1 MKVTI
6 PYAPR
11 KQQAFL
17 HKELEKYR
25 YAVLLCHRRFGKSTL
40 CINHLVKCCLTN
52 TNYNPRYAY
61 IAPTYKQAKSIAW
74 DFLKFYTDKIPGTK
88 YNETELRCDFVNGSR
103 ITLLSSENPDSIRGV
118 YLDGVIIDETAQ
130 VQASLIDEV
139 ITPALSDRKG
149 FMIMVGT
156 PQSMNNIF
164 YDYYQKAQNDPKWFL
179 YTARASETKIIDPE
193 ELDNALTV
201 MGEAKFKQEFECS
214 FTGNQPGSIYGDI
227 ISDLEDQ
234 KKITTVPYDPSYL
247 VHSAW
252 DLGWKDDTTIVF
264 FQEIG
269 HSINI
274 IDCYSNRN
282 QALPHYVEIL
292 KSKPY
297 VYGTHYAPH
306 DIEVTEFSSGRSR
319 RETAY
324 QLGIKF
330 RVVNKTPLEDGIH
343 AVKVLLPRCR
353 FDLDNCKDLVNALRH
368 YHRKYSEKERVFN
381 TKPVHSWSSHYCDA
395 VRVMATGYEGLKDT
409 NIKRQQTAMSE
420 YKII

>member
-1 MKVTI
+1 MKITI

-11 KQQAFL
+11 KQQAYL
-17 HKELEKYR
+17 HKELQKYR
-25 YAVLLCHRRFGKSTL
+25 YAVLLCHRRFGKTTL
-40 CINHLVKCCLTN
+40 CLNHLIRCALTN

-74 DFLKFYTDKIPGTK
+74 DFLKYYTEKIPGTK
-88 YNETELRCDFVNGSR
+88 YNETELRCDFVNGAR

-118 YLDGVIIDETAQ
+118 YLDGTIIDETAQ

-164 YDYYQKAQNDPKWFL
+164 YDYYQKAQQDKKWFL
-179 YTARASETKIIDPE
+179 YTAKASETNIIDPE
-193 ELDNALTV
+193 ELDDALTV

-214 FTGNQPGSIYGDI
+214 FTGNVPGSIYGDV
-227 ISDLEDQ
+227 ISELEER
-234 KKITTVPYDPSYL
+234 KRITTVPYDPSYL
-247 VHSAW
+247 VHTAW

-264 FQEIG
+264 FQEVG

-282 QALPHYVEIL
+282 QALPHYVEII
-292 KSKPY
+292 KDKPY
-297 VYGTHYAPH
+297 VYGTHYGPH

-319 RETAY
+319 REVAY
-324 QLGIKF
+324 QLGLKF
-330 RVVNKTPLEDGIH
+330 RVVNKIPLEDGIH
-343 AVKVLLPRCR
+343 AVKVLLPRCK
-353 FDLDNCKDLVNALRH
+353 FDLDNCKDLINALRH
-368 YHRKYSEKERVFN
+368 YHRKYSEKERVFA

-395 VRVMATGYEGLKDT
+395 VRVMATGFDGLKDT
-409 NIKRQQTAMSE
+409 NVTRQQTAIND
-420 YKII
+420 YNII

>member
-1 MKVTI
+1 MKITI
-6 PYAPR
+6 PYSPR
-11 KQQAFL
+11 KQQAYL
-17 HKELEKYR
+17 HSELEKYR
-25 YAVLLCHRRFGKSTL
+25 YGLLLCHRRFGKTTL
-40 CINHLVKCCLTN
+40 CLNHLIRCALTN
-52 TNYNPRYAY
+52 KNYNPRYAY

-74 DFLKFYTDKIPGTK
+74 DFLKFYTEKIPGTK
-88 YNETELRCDFVNGSR
+88 YNETELRCDFINGSR

-130 VQASLIDEV
+130 VSASLIDEV

-149 FMIMVGT
+149 FMVMVGT

-164 YDYYQKAQNDPKWFL
+164 YDYYQKAQQDKKWFL
-179 YTARASETKIIDPE
+179 YTARASETGIIDKE

-214 FTGNQPGSIYGDI
+214 FTGNVPGSIFGDI
-227 ISDLEDQ
+227 ISDLED
-234 KKITTVPYDPSYL
+234 KKQLTTVPYDPSYL
-247 VHSAW
+247 VHNAW

-264 FQEIG
+264 FQEVG

-274 IDCYSNRN
+274 IDCYANRN
-282 QALPHYVEIL
+282 QALPHYVEEL

-330 RVVNKTPLEDGIH
+330 KVANKIPLEDGIH
-343 AVKVLLPRCR
+343 AVKVFLPRCKI
-353 FDLDNCKDLVNALRH
+353 DLDNCKDLINALRH
-368 YHRKYSEKERVFN
+368 YHRKYSEKERVFA

-395 VRVMATGYEGLKDT
+395 VRVMATAFEGLKDM
-409 NIKRQQTAMSE
+409 NVKRQQTAMND
-420 YKII
+420 YNII